1 MRGPCAKKKKKKTVF
16 VGGGERGLGYS
27 GWKAGLRDKVSSGWH
42 GPIGQ

>member
-1 MRGPCAKKKKKKTVF
+1 MQKKKKKKDSF
-16 VGGGERGLGYS
+16 CGWGGERGLGYS